1 MVCSRAQVTHTQRHA
16 TPCSLRLS
24 RSDTR
29 LAPTHPPHRLLFFEV
44 IFDGLFYVAHRLVHA
59 HPLLYQYVHKLHH
72 KHTHELRLL
81 SSLQMTPLDV
91 LLTHT
96 LPVLGALYLV
106 PIEAGIELS
115 IAKTYLLFQEFYGH
129 AGVVHKGRNFGPAPW
144 LAYAL
149 DIELRAQDHQ
159 RHHIKAGCNFSKR
172 FSLFDRLFGTWDG
185 GTGAGEEGAEAEH
198 VHDD

>member
-1 MVCSRAQVTHTQRHA
+1 MR
-16 TPCSLRLS
+16 RLF
-24 RSDTR
+24 
-29 LAPTHPPHRLLFFEV
+29 AFELV
-44 IFDGLFYVAHRLVHA
+44 FDALFYVAHRAVHA
-59 HPLLYQYVHKLHH
+59 HPLLYSAVHKLHH
-72 KHTHELRLL
+72 RHTHDLRLL
-81 SSLQMTPLDV
+81 SALQMGPWDV
-91 LLTHT
+91 LITHT
-96 LPVLGALYLV
+96 LPVVGALHAVPVRAGLDFTLV
-106 PIEAGIELS
+106 
-115 IAKTYLLFQEFYGH
+115 KTYLLFQEFYGH

-185 GTGAGEEGAEAEH
+185 GTGAGEEGAEVEH